1 MDVILQRR
9 AQGRRVAGELLD
21 GRVSPCELLRRT
33 SSAGA
38 FGNEGKK
45 ETDRSNRGGRGGDCW
60 RGEGQTLTPDVERT
74 MAIDTRLN
82 EPAGGAGDGPE
93 EQPRSADALPGPS
106 SGTNA
111 DGGRLVP
118 EMTGSPNATRE
129 GNLRFEAEALPY
141 LDDVYRFAHSLT
153 RDAADA
159 DDVVQE
165 TFLRAYRS
173 WHTFQPGSDARR
185 WLFTITRNV
194 FLRSRER
201 ERRHIDLEDGD
212 LEALSSFNALADHGR
227 DGSDQ
232 ILTRIDLAPALRGA
246 LDELDEPFKSTVM
259 LVDIEDQSYEAASE
273 ILGVPIGTVRSRL
286 FRGRRILQEK
296 LMTYARDA
304 GFTTAQRDQRGSEH
318 D

>member
-1 MDVILQRR
+1 
-9 AQGRRVAGELLD
+9 
-21 GRVSPCELLRRT
+21 
-33 SSAGA
+33 
-38 FGNEGKK
+38 
-45 ETDRSNRGGRGGDCW
+45 
-60 RGEGQTLTPDVERT
+60 
-74 MAIDTRLN
+74 MAIDTRFDG
-82 EPAGGAGDGPE
+82 PAGGAGGMDDRGRAGG
-93 EQPRSADALPGPS
+93 QPAPS
-106 SGTNA
+106 PAAGTK
-111 DGGRLVP
+111 DEDGRLVP
-118 EMTGSPNATRE
+118 QMTASANTARE
-129 GNLRFEAEALPY
+129 DDLRFEAEALPY
-141 LDDVYRFAHSLT
+141 IDDVYRFALSLT

-201 ERRHIDLEDGD
+201 ERRHVELEAGG
-212 LEALSSFNALADHGR
+212 LEALSSSVAATDQGR

-232 ILTRIDLAPALRGA
+232 ILSRSDLAPARRRA
-246 LDELDEPFKSTVM
+246 LNELDEPFKSAVV
-259 LVDIEDQSYEAASE
+259 LVDLEDQSYEAASE

-304 GFTTAQRDQRGSEH
+304 GFTTAQRGQRGSK
-318 D
+318 DD

>member
-1 MDVILQRR
+1 M
-9 AQGRRVAGELLD
+9 G
-21 GRVSPCELLRRT
+21 
-33 SSAGA
+33 
-38 FGNEGKK
+38 
-45 ETDRSNRGGRGGDCW
+45 
-60 RGEGQTLTPDVERT
+60 RT
-74 MAIDTRLN
+74 MAIDTRSDRS
-82 EPAGGAGDGPE
+82 AGGAGEPPPGSDGTQRPS
-93 EQPRSADALPGPS
+93 PGSAA
-106 SGTNA
+106 GTNA
-111 DGGRLVP
+111 TDDRLMP
-118 EMTGSPNATRE
+118 EMTASSNMTRE
-129 GNLRFEAEALPY
+129 GDLRFEAEALPFI
-141 LDDVYRFAHSLT
+141 DDVYRFALSLT

-201 ERRHIDLEDGD
+201 ERRHVDLEDGD
-212 LEALSSFNALADHGR
+212 LEALSSFVAATDQGR

-232 ILTRIDLAPALRGA
+232 ILSRIDLGPALRRA
-246 LDELDEPFKSTVM
+246 LSELDEPFKSAVV
-259 LVDIEDQSYEAASE
+259 LVDLEDQSYEAASE

-304 GFTTAQRDQRGSEH
+304 GFTTAQRGQRGSK
-318 D
+318 DD